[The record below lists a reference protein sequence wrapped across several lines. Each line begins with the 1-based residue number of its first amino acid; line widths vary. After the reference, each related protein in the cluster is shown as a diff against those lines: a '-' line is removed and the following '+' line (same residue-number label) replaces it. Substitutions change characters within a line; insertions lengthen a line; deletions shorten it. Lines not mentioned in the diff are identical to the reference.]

1 MDASIPQSSGGH
13 RPLRRR
19 LRRIRDRVFWTR
31 WSPRASGIVV
41 TLICLLGLAVALQN
55 GNPERGAILFIG
67 GAAWTVLGA
76 YHRTRYESPIG
87 AWAVI
92 GGALW
97 LIARIDEAGNR
108 WLFTVGNVI
117 SMIDVPTFFLILMTF
132 PVGRLSVSSAA
143 LDPETGLIDA
153 RRVRGMRRLIWAVCA
168 WAALS
173 SVWVLFSD
181 NPNPGCRKEC
191 VGRNHHIPGHEDL
204 VAPLQAL
211 QAGTLI
217 ILGALVVRN
226 FERGFRSRDPLH
238 RSAHIPVR
246 VGTWAIV
253 ACFAAFM
260 AAGDDAALAEPASLL
275 TKVTFMLLPAIYG
288 FALYRWNELEED
300 ARSALRMSTATSP
313 GAVEAVLRTELR
325 DPGLRLTLA
334 TGADGAP
341 SGRRTVLRDMEGT
354 PLWVVEH
361 RTRTPDST
369 LLDDALAWASQR
381 LAPVSAEVAA
391 THDGAAWEPL
401 IAGLTDA
408 ELTTAIL
415 IAQRRS
421 NRDIAA
427 ELHLVA
433 GTVNNRVSRIYVKL
447 GMSDSSRRER
457 AATMAR
463 ILPLLLADQRRRGWP
478 PTDGI

>member
-1 MDASIPQSSGGH
+1 MDATIPQSSGGP
-13 RPLRRR
+13 PLRRR

-31 WSPRASGIVV
+31 WSPRVSGIVA
-41 TLICLLGLAVALQN
+41 TLICLMGLAVAMQN
-55 GNPERGAILFIG
+55 DNPERGAILFIG

-117 SMIDVPTFFLILMTF
+117 SMIDVPAFFLILMTF
-132 PVGRLSVSSAA
+132 PAGRLSVASAA
-143 LDPETGLIDA
+143 VDPATGLVDPH
-153 RRVRGMRRLIWAVCA
+153 RVRGMRRLVWAVCA

-173 SVWVLFSD
+173 SVWVVFSD
-181 NPNPGCRKEC
+181 NPNPGCGEEC
-191 VGRNHHIPGHEDL
+191 VGRNHYIAGYGEIVQPLQILQAVTL
-204 VAPLQAL
+204 VA
-211 QAGTLI
+211 
-217 ILGALVVRN
+217 LGALVVRN
-226 FERGFRSRDPLH
+226 FERGFRTRDPLH

-253 ACFAAFM
+253 VCFAAFM
-260 AAGDDAALAEPASLL
+260 AAGDDVDLAKPASLL
-275 TKVTFMLLPAIYG
+275 TKITFMLLPVLYG

-300 ARSALRMSTATSP
+300 ARRALRMSTATSP
-313 GAVEAVLRTELR
+313 GAVEEVLRTELR

-334 TGADGAP
+334 TGEDGPP

-354 PLWVVEH
+354 PLWVVDH

-391 THDGAAWEPL
+391 THDGPAWEPL
-401 IAGLTDA
+401 IAALTEA

-421 NRDIAA
+421 NREIAA
-427 ELHLVA
+427 ELHLVD
-433 GTVNNRVSRIYVKL
+433 GTVNNRVSKIYVKL

-463 ILPLLLADQRRRGWP
+463 ILPLLLADQRRRS
-478 PTDGI
+478 